1 MSLDGSMTFGDLVGK
16 LGTLRVTC
24 AKRDREG
31 HYSVGR
37 LIERHGADHRITD
50 WVAGIT
56 DDCPKRRGTD
66 MSDQCGARCP
76 DLAVVT

>member
-16 LGTLRVTC
+16 LGTLRATC
-24 AKRDREG
+24 AKCDREG

-50 WVAGIT
+50 
-56 DDCPKRRGTD
+56 
-66 MSDQCGARCP
+66 
-76 DLAVVT
+76 